1 MVRPNQKG
9 VDFGIWNNINTSQ
22 LSCPLDVHTA
32 RIAKQ
37 LGILQRKQNDAKALM
52 ELDTNLRS
60 FDPYDP
66 VKYDFALFGI
76 GAFEQF

>member
-1 MVRPNQKG
+1 MVRPNLKG
-9 VDFGIWNNINTSQ
+9 VDFGIWNKIDTAQ

-32 RIAKQ
+32 RIAKK
-37 LGILQRKQNDAKALM
+37 LGLLKRKQNDAKALM